1 MAITLF
7 GFGYCSA
14 NLQPFLPWCVKRNV
28 KHYAIDEIQGW
39 ERFYR
44 ANFVNSLSGFKPVS
58 LISTINKEGIPNL
71 GVFCNIVHIG
81 ADPSYIGFINRPI
94 DAAPHTLSNIRAS
107 GLYTINHIHPEFI
120 AKAHQASAKY
130 PEGVNEFNEVGLT
143 PAYKVDFL
151 VPFVLESQ
159 VQYAMELTEIIPLT
173 MNNTFLVV
181 GKLLHA
187 FIEPAM
193 ISKDGFIKLDES
205 SSMVS
210 LGMDAYYTTQPN
222 ARFQYAKPDR
232 AAGQIDF

>member
-1 MAITLF
+1 M
-7 GFGYCSA
+7 
-14 NLQPFLPWCVKRNV
+14 
-28 KHYAIDEIQGW
+28 KHYSIDEIQGW

-81 ADPSYIGFINRPI
+81 ADPAYIGFINRPI
-94 DAAPHTLSNIRAS
+94 DAAPHTLSNIRDN
-107 GLYTINHIHPEFI
+107 GQYTINHIHPAFI
-120 AKAHQASAKY
+120 ANAHQASAKY
-130 PEGVNEFNEVGLT
+130 PEGVNEFVEVGLT
-143 PAYKVDFL
+143 EEYKADFA

-159 VQYAMELTEIIPLT
+159 VQYAMELSEIIPLT

-181 GKLLHA
+181 GMLMHA

-193 ISKDGFIKLDES
+193 IRKDGFIKLDEA

-210 LGMDAYYTTQPN
+210 LGMDAYYTTAPH
-222 ARFQYAKPDR
+222 ARFQYAKPER